1 MPTFQERL
9 SGLSTVQKVLLFA
22 ATLLVMGAAFYF
34 LKFESQLDTL
44 TQLKS
49 KIAEQQNKLVTLKAA
64 AAKVQVLEKELAQS
78 EEELA
83 KLLMLLPDQKEIP
96 GLLENVSRL
105 GAKVG
110 LENILFQ
117 PQPEVIQE
125 FYATIPIRLDLL
137 GTFNDLGVFLDNISK
152 LNRILKVESLT
163 LTRQKDKQA
172 SLASGGVHHRY
183 LPVFGEARARRPARK
198 NNRVGVCRFDIRF
211 VIFDRTNDHEMDL

>member
-1 MPTFQERL
+1 M
-9 SGLSTVQKVLLFA
+9 QKVLLFA
-22 ATLLVMGAAFYF
+22 GTLLVMGAAFYF

-44 TQLKS
+44 KQLKS
-49 KIAEQQNKLVTLKAA
+49 QITEQQQKLVTLKAA

-83 KLLMLLPDQKEIP
+83 NLLMLLPDQKEIP

-117 PQPEVIQE
+117 PQPEVMQE
-125 FYATIPIRLDLL
+125 FYAIIPIRLDLL
-137 GTFNDLGVFLDNISK
+137 GTFNDLGVFLDSISK
-152 LNRILKVESLT
+152 LDRILKVESLT

-172 SLASGGVHHRY
+172 SLLQVACTIVTYRF
-183 LPVFGEARARRPARK
+183 LEKPVPKKPARK
-198 NNRVGVCRFDIRF
+198 NNRVASPFNTLIR
-211 VIFDRTNDHEMDL
+211 

>member
-1 MPTFQERL
+1 M
-9 SGLSTVQKVLLFA
+9 
-22 ATLLVMGAAFYF
+22 
-34 LKFESQLDTL
+34 
-44 TQLKS
+44 
-49 KIAEQQNKLVTLKAA
+49 
-64 AAKVQVLEKELAQS
+64 LEKELAQS
-78 EEELA
+78 EEELT
-83 KLLMLLPDQKEIP
+83 KLLTLLPDQKEIP

-125 FYATIPIRLDLL
+125 FYAIIPIRLDLL

-172 SLASGGVHHRY
+172 SL
-183 LPVFGEARARRPARK
+183 LQ
-198 NNRVGVCRFDIRF
+198 VGCTVVTYRFL
-211 VIFDRTNDHEMDL
+211 EKPEPKAGAKK

>member
-1 MPTFQERL
+1 MKNIFADLQERL
-9 SGLSTVQKVLLFA
+9 SILSAVQKVLLFA
-22 ATLLVMGAAFYF
+22 GTVLVMGVAFYF
-34 LKFESQLDTL
+34 LEFESQLDTL
-44 TQLKS
+44 KQLTS
-49 KIAEQQNKLVTLKAA
+49 QITVQQNRLVSLKAA
-64 AAKVQVLEKELAQS
+64 VAKVQTLEKELAQS

-117 PQPEVIQE
+117 PQPEVMQE

-152 LNRILKVESLT
+152 LDRILKVQSLT
-163 LTRQKDKQA
+163 LTRQKDKPGALLQ
-172 SLASGGVHHRY
+172 
-183 LPVFGEARARRPARK
+183 
-198 NNRVGVCRFDIRF
+198 VGCNIVTYRFL
-211 VIFDRTNDHEMDL
+211 EKPQPQPKAGAKK